1 MGAWGARRWLFWIAA
16 PMGATWLVLLAEAP
30 TAGAA
35 FGCGVNPFCVAGKG
49 VTAIVGGVAGDVVS
63 AVAHAVFTA
72 VGQMVATVAT
82 LWVHVPTPDLVA
94 SGCDPSTGPCQPSD
108 TVGFLQSDLKWL
120 TVAVAAVSLGVGAS
134 RMVID
139 ARRGEQA
146 GRELLGGLLR
156 FVILSGLGATLIW
169 MLVQVGDSFSTWIL
183 SQSLQCVTVNGARS
197 CSDFGANMTVL
208 LGFST
213 ATAVSLG
220 WGMLLILL
228 GLVAILASVI
238 QVLLMYMRGGL
249 LVLFAGLIPLVA
261 ANWTSEM
268 GKHQY
273 KRGIAWTTAAVL
285 YKPAA
290 AVVYAAAFRLA
301 GQNVFAGGGA
311 IGSVLAGLM
320 MMILAVV
327 ALPAL
332 VRFVAPVTAAVAGG
346 GMAGILGAGAGYA
359 ALRSSL
365 PTGAAG
371 DGSVEA
377 ALLSGDRGGGGG
389 GGPGGADTIGGG
401 GGPLPPAGGGS
412 PNGGSRN
419 GGGGGG
425 GGGSSGGGGGAASGG
440 GANGGP
446 AAVPVGNGNGSGVA
460 GAPAGGGSGQAGS
473 GGGTAGAGAAAAVSP
488 EAAGAAMMRSLH
500 ATLTGGAVHGAIDGL
515 AGQAD
520 EQEGPRGAGE

>member
-1 MGAWGARRWLFWIAA
+1 MFVMGFL
-16 PMGATWLVLLAEAP
+16 
-30 TAGAA
+30 
-35 FGCGVNPFCVAGKG
+35 GVHVGNPI
-49 VTAIVGGVAGDVVS
+49 TSLAGDVVS
-63 AVAHAVFTA
+63 AVAHAIFSA
-72 VGQMVATVAT
+72 VGQMVAAVAT

-134 RMVID
+134 RLVID

-146 GRELLGGLLR
+146 GRELLGGLVR
-156 FVILSGLGATLIW
+156 FVVVSGLGVTLIW

-183 SQSLQCVTVNGARS
+183 NQSLQCVTVNGTRS

-208 LGFST
+208 LGFGT
-213 ATAVSLG
+213 ASAVSLG

-228 GLVAILASVI
+228 GLVVILASVI

-320 MMILAVV
+320 MMILALV

-359 ALRSSL
+359 ALRSGL

-377 ALLSGDRGGGGG
+377 ALLSGGRGGGGGGG

-401 GGPLPPAGGGS
+401 GGPVAPSGGGS
-412 PNGGSRN
+412 ANGGSSN
-419 GGGGGG
+419 GRGGG
-425 GGGSSGGGGGAASGG
+425 GGGSSSGGGGAAVGD
-440 GANGGP
+440 GANGG
-446 AAVPVGNGNGSGVA
+446 AASPPVPVGNGSGNGNGT
-460 GAPAGGGSGQAGS
+460 GTGPAGGGA
-473 GGGTAGAGAAAAVSP
+473 GTAGAGAAAAVSP
-488 EAAGAAMMRSLH
+488 QAAGAAMMRSLH

-515 AGQAD
+515 AGQAG